1 MNGGGCGLL
10 FCSDIFLHHILVII
24 KAIKN
29 MSTLAV
35 FDLL

>member
-10 FCSDIFLHHILVII
+10 FFSDIFLHHILIII

-29 MSTLAV
+29 LSTLAV
-35 FDLL
+35 LDLL